1 MACSASPYRLTIPSS
16 DASFPPFPGSGGIF
30 DPLGFAKGDIKELQ
44 TKEIKNGR
52 LAMVAFMG
60 FVFQAQTLYKAPL
73 AALGDHLADP
83 IHNNWTKNIGTCALP
98 ASVEAAPG
106 VVIPLVCL
114 WPGL

>member
-1 MACSASPYRLTIPSS
+1 MRLRTRRRVFPPNPRS
-16 DASFPPFPGSGGIF
+16 DALFPRAGGIF
-30 DPLGFAKGDIKELQ
+30 DPLNFAKGDLKELQ

-60 FVFQAQTLYKAPL
+60 FVFQAQTLYKGPL

-83 IHNNWTKNIGTCALP
+83 LHANWTKNIGTCALP

>member
-1 MACSASPYRLTIPSS
+1 MCSPLPNRLATSHADAC
-16 DASFPPFPGSGGIF
+16 FPLILGSGGIF
-30 DPLGFAKGDIKELQ
+30 DPLGFSKGDIKELQ

-60 FVFQAQTLYKAPL
+60 FVFQAQTLYKGPL

-83 IHNNWTKNIGTCALP
+83 VHNNWTKNIGTCALP